1 LTLGEELREASRAL
15 RMRGI
20 PDPSL
25 EAEILLSHS
34 LGLSRAQLLARPER
48 PLSPAELA
56 MAEGI
61 LDRRLEREPTAYIL
75 NRKEFFG
82 RDFYVDRRV
91 LIPRP
96 ETELL
101 VERAVAKA
109 RGHEGELLIAEVGT
123 GSGSIAISL
132 ALELPRARLFAMDI
146 SPEALEV
153 ARINSQRYGL
163 DGKVRLTQGDML
175 SSLPAAV
182 HIVVANLPYVP
193 DGAELAPELLYEP
206 ALALRGGPDGL
217 DALRAFLLQ
226 VGPRLLEGGSILLE
240 IGDGQEG
247 KVRRLVLAHFPGAGV
262 SSFRD
267 LGGIPRVVEVTPG
280 GETWTGW
287 GHSPC

>member
-25 EAEILLSHS
+25 EAQVLLSHA

-48 PLSPAELA
+48 PLSPAEL
-56 MAEGI
+56 EVVRGI
-61 LDRRLEREPTAYIL
+61 AARRLQREPSAYIL
-75 NRKEFFG
+75 NRREFFG

-101 VERAVAKA
+101 VEKALALA
-109 RGHEGELLIAEVGT
+109 RGLGSELLIAEVGT
-123 GSGSIAISL
+123 GSGAIAISL
-132 ALELPRARLFAMDI
+132 ALELPRARLFAMDV
-146 SPEALEV
+146 SPEALQV
-153 ARINSQRYGL
+153 AGINSQRYGL
-163 DGKVRLTQGDML
+163 DGHVRLIQGDML
-175 SSLPAAV
+175 SSLPAPV

-193 DGAELAPELLYEP
+193 DGDELAPELLYEP

-226 VGPRLLEGGSILLE
+226 VGPGLLEGGSILLE
-240 IGDGQEG
+240 IGAGQEAD
-247 KVRRLVLAHFPGAGV
+247 VRRLILAHFPGAGV

-267 LGGIPRVVEVTPG
+267 LGGIPRVVQVTPRG
-280 GETWTGW
+280 GTRRID
-287 GHSPC
+287 